1 MLTWPIASAGVPLFV
16 EPTIVSAR
24 IAYWLGPSVGIALG
38 IGAGETKGVGE
49 PGGTVGRGE
58 GVGSGG
64 GVIAGGGTGATSVP
78 DPAGAIGGIRN
89 GPSVGVAL
97 GEGDAEGALPA
108 EAVGEGSGTGFAG
121 AVLCATCE
129 ALERPFSAWRRWSVV
144 SVPGPQA
151 MLRAWRAAMEGGTSD
166 ASDAGVSKLKTR
178 TNARM
183 PAIGRRERRPRNTL
197 QCSSRTI
204 K

>member
-24 IAYWLGPSVGIALG
+24 IAYWLGP
-38 IGAGETKGVGE
+38 
-49 PGGTVGRGE
+49 

-97 GEGDAEGALPA
+97 GEGNAEGALPA

-151 MLRAWRAAMEGGTSD
+151 MLRTWRAAMEGGTSY